1 MLTVSEE
8 IEKGVWT
15 GGLGGGLTLK
25 SSLQNTQSSSY
36 PILGRFWQ
44 GGGHL
49 TEWATVPLR
58 QRAPVPLS
66 RSDLRE

>member
-36 PILGRFWQ
+36 TILGRFRL

-49 TEWATVPLR
+49 TEWATAPLR
-58 QRAPVPLS
+58 
-66 RSDLRE
+66 REVRFP